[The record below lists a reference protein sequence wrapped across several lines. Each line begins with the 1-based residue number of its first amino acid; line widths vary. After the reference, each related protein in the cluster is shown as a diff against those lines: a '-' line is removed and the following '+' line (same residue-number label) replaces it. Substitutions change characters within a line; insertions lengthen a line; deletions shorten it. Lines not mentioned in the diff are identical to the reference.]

1 MKNQVTLFLLAFPDI
16 SNSIDSL
23 IAQLVNHMVTSV
35 VGNTFYMLQLVF
47 ALPINGKRVIETLQ
61 VFEITS
67 TYD

>member
-1 MKNQVTLFLLAFPDI
+1 
-16 SNSIDSL
+16 
-23 IAQLVNHMVTSV
+23 MVTSV